1 MEEKHLNAK
10 DKGIVDYDYK
20 NDILFFKVK
29 DREYTKSVDFG
40 DFILDI
46 DNEDFIIGIQIFD
59 ASKIFGID
67 KDALMKVRR
76 WEFHTKVENQVVTVQ
91 LMFEA
96 IKRNKVIVENR
107 QNLVRESDS
116 LLKNSEVLCEIED
129 TPRNKKILN
138 EN

>member
-1 MEEKHLNAK
+1 MEAKHLNAK
-10 DKGIVDYDYK
+10 GKGIADYDYK

-29 DREYTKSVDFG
+29 DREYTKSIDFG

-46 DNEDFIIGIQIFD
+46 DNEDFITGIQIFD

-76 WEFHTKVENQVVTVQ
+76 WEFRTKVENQVVTVQ

-96 IKRNKVIVENR
+96 VKRNKIIVENR

-116 LLKNSEVLCEIED
+116 SLKDSEVLCEVEAK
-129 TPRNKKILN
+129 TPRNK
-138 EN
+138 